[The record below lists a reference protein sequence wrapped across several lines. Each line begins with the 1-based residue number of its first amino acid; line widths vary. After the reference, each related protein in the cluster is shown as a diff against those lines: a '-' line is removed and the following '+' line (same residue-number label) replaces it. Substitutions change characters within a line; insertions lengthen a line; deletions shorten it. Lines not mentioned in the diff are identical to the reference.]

1 MHQTKTCVIN
11 LKISCSW
18 GEQEYKFLIS
28 SKVISYTIDE
38 VCKAIV
44 TFLAGTYL
52 KFRSCQKDQKSIK
65 KNFKEKRSF
74 LHCIGVVHDKP
85 TEIIECGMG
94 SQCYSYKDANSII
107 LLLVAGSNYNV
118 IWADVGMNGRI
129 SNSRVLQRNKLGQ
142 MQEEG
147 LLNLPV
153 PGPLPVRSVP
163 TPDVFIGDVA
173 FALQPKFVKRFSRKN
188 LILFTRICYYRFLR
202 ARQIFVIKTNL
213 WEIFRSPIS
222 LHPKKVRELTMT
234 ALTLHNWLRSG
245 QSKTVYMPPEFCDT
259 YDLTIQS
266 FIPGSYR
273 KRNNHNCLIQLQ
285 PLQHENNPSVVAKKI
300 REEFRE

>member
-11 LKISCSW
+11 LKISYSW
-18 GEQEYKFLIS
+18 GEQEYKCLIS

-38 VCKAIV
+38 VCKAVV

-52 KFRSCQKDQKSIK
+52 KFRSCQKDQGSIK

-74 LHCIGVVHDKP
+74 PQCVGVVHDKHIG
-85 TEIIECGMG
+85 IIECGMG
-94 SQCYSYKDANSII
+94 SQCYSYKDTNSII

-129 SNSRVLQRNKLGQ
+129 SNSGVLQRSKLGQ

-147 LLNLPV
+147 LLNLSV
-153 PGPLPVRSVP
+153 PEPLPVRSVP

-202 ARQIFVIKTNL
+202 ARQIFGIKTNL
-213 WEIFRSPIS
+213 
-222 LHPKKVRELTMT
+222 
-234 ALTLHNWLRSG
+234 
-245 QSKTVYMPPEFCDT
+245 
-259 YDLTIQS
+259 
-266 FIPGSYR
+266 
-273 KRNNHNCLIQLQ
+273 
-285 PLQHENNPSVVAKKI
+285 
-300 REEFRE
+300 